1 MSAVHMSALGSEDW
15 ELTDEPG
22 PKPGC
27 LIVQLRRR
35 AHVMPWFRFA
45 YAEGDNGRIVAVFA
59 SHIVTVSG
67 HGLAV
72 LLAPSRRS
80 GWSDS
85 FNPPRMR
92 RNSAFVGQVPPATT
106 DRVSP
111 KFQSSRS
118 SRTGVPTVS
127 NKCREIAFKQAW
139 TEGRRKVNRAWTKG

>member
-45 YAEGDNGRIVAVFA
+45 YAEGDNGGIVAVFA

-72 LLAPSRRS
+72 LLAAISTQRVVRLIQPTENEAKFGVRGPGAARYDGPSI
-80 GWSDS
+80 
-85 FNPPRMR
+85 
-92 RNSAFVGQVPPATT
+92 T
-106 DRVSP
+106 
-111 KFQSSRS
+111 
-118 SRTGVPTVS
+118 
-127 NKCREIAFKQAW
+127 EISVEPIK
-139 TEGRRKVNRAWTKG
+139 